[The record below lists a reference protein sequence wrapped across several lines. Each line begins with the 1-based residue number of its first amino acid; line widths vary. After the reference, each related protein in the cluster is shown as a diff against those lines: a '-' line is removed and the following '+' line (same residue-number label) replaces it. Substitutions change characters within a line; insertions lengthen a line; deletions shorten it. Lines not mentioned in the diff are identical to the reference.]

1 MYLYKLIFIYS
12 LKTFLDIMDIDHLLD
27 LLNNNSVQGIVF
39 AAGAFIF
46 WIFDNIFGLPKIV
59 TKIFYKLFEVI
70 LKRKITSDE
79 SSGDVKVISES
90 EIFNHDI
97 FNYLNFWI
105 HSKIPTLEFSTDFR
119 TVVFRKYLTI
129 YLKKYKENFKK
140 FIEEKSFC
148 DMDDTQLWNS
158 VLSLINEIIYD
169 YETEMMASGIPRVII
184 EKMKSKNND
193 RISLTI
199 DLIEGICN
207 SPFYNSDKNYLKVYS
222 ILNIYLAI
230 LENTITESIKVCD
243 SINGQLKGMSMDGR
257 YEP

>member
-1 MYLYKLIFIYS
+1 M
-12 LKTFLDIMDIDHLLD
+12 TR
-27 LLNNNSVQGIVF
+27 V
-39 AAGAFIF
+39 
-46 WIFDNIFGLPKIV
+46 
-59 TKIFYKLFEVI
+59 FYKIFEVI
-70 LKRKITSDE
+70 LKRKITTDE
-79 SSGDVKVISES
+79 PSSEIKSISES

-105 HSKIPTLEFSTDFR
+105 HSKIPTLEFSTEFR

-129 YLKKYKENFKK
+129 YLRKHKENFKK
-140 FIEEKSFC
+140 FIEEKTFSG
-148 DMDDTQLWNS
+148 MDDTQLWNS

-207 SPFYNSDKNYLKVYS
+207 SSFYNSDKNYLKVYS

-230 LENTITESIKVCD
+230 LENTISGSIKVCD

-257 YEP
+257 TEP

>member
-1 MYLYKLIFIYS
+1 
-12 LKTFLDIMDIDHLLD
+12 MDTNHILE
-27 LLNNNSVQGIVF
+27 LLNNHSFQGIIF
-39 AAGAFIF
+39 AVGTIIF
-46 WIFDNIFGLPKIV
+46 WILDNVFGLPKIMTRV
-59 TKIFYKLFEVI
+59 FYKIFEVI
-70 LKRKITSDE
+70 LKRKITTDE
-79 SSGDVKVISES
+79 PSSEIKSISES

-105 HSKIPTLEFSTDFR
+105 HSKIPTLEFSTEFR

-129 YLKKYKENFKK
+129 YLRKHKENFKK
-140 FIEEKSFC
+140 FIEEKTFSG
-148 DMDDTQLWNS
+148 MDDTQLWNS

-207 SPFYNSDKNYLKVYS
+207 SSFYNSDKNYLKVYS

-230 LENTITESIKVCD
+230 LENTISGSIKVCD

-257 YEP
+257 TEP

>member
-1 MYLYKLIFIYS
+1 VLFRS
-12 LKTFLDIMDIDHLLD
+12 
-27 LLNNNSVQGIVF
+27 QGIIF
-39 AAGAFIF
+39 AVGTIIF
-46 WIFDNIFGLPKIV
+46 WILDNVFGLPKIMTRV
-59 TKIFYKLFEVI
+59 FYKIFEVI
-70 LKRKITSDE
+70 LKRKITTDE
-79 SSGDVKVISES
+79 PSSEIKSISES

-105 HSKIPTLEFSTDFR
+105 HSKIPTLEFSTEFR

-129 YLKKYKENFKK
+129 YLRKHKENFKK
-140 FIEEKSFC
+140 FIEEKTFSG
-148 DMDDTQLWNS
+148 MDDTQLWNS

-207 SPFYNSDKNYLKVYS
+207 SSFYNSDKNYLKVYS

-230 LENTITESIKVCD
+230 LENTISGSIKVCD

-257 YEP
+257 TEP